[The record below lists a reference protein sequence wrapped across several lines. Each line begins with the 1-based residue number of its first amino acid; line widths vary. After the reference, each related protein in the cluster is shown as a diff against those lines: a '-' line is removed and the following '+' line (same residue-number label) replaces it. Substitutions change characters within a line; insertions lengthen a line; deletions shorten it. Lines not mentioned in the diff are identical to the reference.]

1 MTNQH
6 LEEYINDDLDV
17 TGLSNRSAM
26 VFSVS
31 VSQCLLFLFRTPG
44 HQTRNLPFCGFQNLQ
59 PQNNNYNNN
68 DNHSNRRSHLNILLK
83 RLHKM
88 SYDPEKWTVSSNDVL
103 SISIAD
109 DDGYTSFKPAFTY
122 PIFGDSEQIFG
133 YKDLKINL
141 AFHYTTFLPFLKVTY
156 SEKLNDEVDDVKDK
170 MLEFLPAST
179 VVDDEQLWVE
189 TFKKEKVERG
199 ELIAK
204 LDEYAVYKYGF
215 DNEFAVELNKRLQI
229 LVLMFIEAG
238 SYIDTSDSLW
248 SLFVMRKDD
257 TIIGFTTSYSYFK
270 YNGGEEFDSNK
281 AIKRRN
287 KISQFVILPNHQNGL
302 HGSQLYQAVIN
313 YWLADPEVQEICVED
328 PNEKFD
334 DLRYRNDFKRLFE
347 EGVLSNLPS
356 SISKLDEA
364 WFVSNAA
371 SHKLELNQFKKLVEM
386 GYLYNENVKLARLVI
401 KKRLYIKNRDGLSEL
416 DKALRNDK
424 LQTAYEGIRQDY
436 TRILDALR
444 LHHDERQ
451 AKRVKV

>member
-302 HGSQLYQAVIN
+302 HGS
-313 YWLADPEVQEICVED
+313 
-328 PNEKFD
+328 
-334 DLRYRNDFKRLFE
+334 
-347 EGVLSNLPS
+347 
-356 SISKLDEA
+356 
-364 WFVSNAA
+364 
-371 SHKLELNQFKKLVEM
+371 
-386 GYLYNENVKLARLVI
+386 
-401 KKRLYIKNRDGLSEL
+401 
-416 DKALRNDK
+416 
-424 LQTAYEGIRQDY
+424 
-436 TRILDALR
+436 
-444 LHHDERQ
+444 
-451 AKRVKV
+451 